1 MLHFTAVDD
10 YDATS
15 ENLLFASDESQK
27 TVSIALVNDNTVEI
41 TETFLGSI
49 SLPANEPGVLLGQD
63 TATYI
68 IIDDDSKS

>member
-15 ENLLFASDESQK
+15 ENLQFTSDESQK
-27 TVSIALVNDNTVEI
+27 TVSIVLVNDNTVEI

-49 SLPANEPGVLLGQD
+49 SLPTNEPGVLLGQD